1 MACFLGENIANF
13 TLQQPGSDL
22 SSVWTFLRG
31 SFETFKQGPMALL
44 LFLSHFRKRA
54 GTLRGCLASSL
65 LDCQDFYL
73 TLQKSLSSI
82 MVFFLEFW
90 CVRCWCHVGIFTS
103 RLGSEPQS
111 QHAFYGTQSLYSNS
125 FSSLL
130 LHIPSLSPLLLLLP
144 FLSQLVTGTHSE
156 NTAFSTPAPQV
167 CKRKI
172 AHLSSSEAVGPF
184 SWIIE
189 WLPDW

>member
-1 MACFLGENIANF
+1 MK
-13 TLQQPGSDL
+13 TLPISHSNNL
-22 SSVWTFLRG
+22 AVTFPLCELFSG
-31 SFETFKQGPMALL
+31 ALL
-44 LFLSHFRKRA
+44 RLLNKVLWPCFSFSVTSGKRA